1 MAEYLVVA
9 HQTASSSELV
19 ARASELAANEPE
31 VSFTLLIPAT
41 PPSHLLTWEGG
52 EAVATARK
60 RGQEARVLFEAHSLR
75 VSRTEVGDRSPLLAI
90 EDELRTH
97 HGIYKAIVLC
107 TLPPGISRWLKLDVH
122 HQAERKFTI
131 PVIHVLAQQIGEP
144 QSTVAPRPLGVTQKP
159 KAARPGVVPSAG
171 GFDIR
176 KREMHIAPY
185 RDSWHEFEA
194 FQDLHLIGRI
204 VCFEAPLWSGD
215 CWIHD
220 LWVDHR
226 MRRSGVGKQLLA
238 AAIETARS
246 HRYLR
251 LLGELRPYGD
261 ASKADIE
268 SFFKGLGFAVEEHWG
283 QSGQPVVLLVVAGEE
298 WTELERGRDSRQIL
312 GWETEV
318 LIAIAHRGQSTAQ
331 EIQEALGSHVPLS
344 SLNEALA
351 ALEAKR
357 LVTASKRGAVQ
368 PAHVFELTQLGQ
380 QSLEEF

>member
-1 MAEYLVVA
+1 
-9 HQTASSSELV
+9 
-19 ARASELAANEPE
+19 
-31 VSFTLLIPAT
+31 
-41 PPSHLLTWEGG
+41 
-52 EAVATARK
+52 
-60 RGQEARVLFEAHSLR
+60 
-75 VSRTEVGDRSPLLAI
+75 
-90 EDELRTH
+90 
-97 HGIYKAIVLC
+97 
-107 TLPPGISRWLKLDVH
+107 
-122 HQAERKFTI
+122 
-131 PVIHVLAQQIGEP
+131 
-144 QSTVAPRPLGVTQKP
+144 
-159 KAARPGVVPSAG
+159 
-171 GFDIR
+171 
-176 KREMHIAPY
+176 
-185 RDSWHEFEA
+185 
-194 FQDLHLIGRI
+194 
-204 VCFEAPLWSGD
+204 
-215 CWIHD
+215 
-220 LWVDHR
+220 

-344 SLNEALA
+344 SLDEALA